1 VLSAECLVLSGK
13 FTRYASH
20 GIIALLLAMSIF
32 GIQSCSTAT
41 LKTGFLPA
49 DVLPDTIGPNYLH
62 NVSQIKYW
70 DRISAADH
78 ATNFAWWDSTGK
90 VHEMYQFYDKVV
102 VLNFFG
108 TWSPAAIQQLAII
121 DSARAIG
128 DTNVLTIG
136 IAMREGVTGG
146 RAVIRIDSIIRA
158 RGMNYEV
165 LIGSRDFGF
174 TYSGIDV
181 VPTTF
186 VITRKRKIAATFEG
200 VVTEAKL
207 LEAISEAEKK
217 P

>member
-1 VLSAECLVLSGK
+1 MQSAKYTRFATHGVLL
-13 FTRYASH
+13 
-20 GIIALLLAMSIF
+20 ALLAIYFAVL
-32 GIQSCSTAT
+32 QSCAPTSTIT
-41 LKTGFLPA
+41 TGFLPPN
-49 DVLPDTIGPNYLH
+49 VPRDTIGPNYLH

-70 DRISAADH
+70 DRISSADH

-90 VHEMYQFYDKVV
+90 VHEMYEFYDKVV

-108 TWSPAAIQQLAII
+108 TWSPPALQQLAII
-121 DSARAIG
+121 DSARATG
-128 DTNVLTIG
+128 DTNVLNIG

-146 RAVIRIDSIIRA
+146 KAVIRLDSIARA
-158 RGMNYEV
+158 LGIKYQI

-186 VITRKRKIAATFEG
+186 VITRKRKLAATFEG
-200 VVTEAKL
+200 LVTKL
-207 LEAISEAEKK
+207 TLLDSISAAEKK

>member
-1 VLSAECLVLSGK
+1 MWEVLSAK
-13 FTRYASH
+13 FSRRPRR
-20 GIIALLLAMSIF
+20 GISFVLLAILIAVF
-32 GIQSCSTAT
+32 QSCSTSSI
-41 LKTGFLPA
+41 KTGFLPPNA
-49 DVLPDTIGPNYLH
+49 VPDTVGPNYLH

-70 DRISAADH
+70 DRISSADR
-78 ATNFAWWDSTGK
+78 ATNFAWWDSAGN
-90 VHEMYQFYDKVV
+90 VHEMYEFYNKIV

-121 DSARAIG
+121 DSALAIS

-136 IAMREGVTGG
+136 VAMREGVTGG
-146 RAVIRIDSIIRA
+146 KAVVRVDSIVRA
-158 RGMNYEV
+158 RGMKYEV

-186 VITRKRKIAATFEG
+186 VITRKRKLAATFEG
-200 VVTEAKL
+200 IVTESKL

>member
-1 VLSAECLVLSGK
+1 MPSAECLVLSRK

-20 GIIALLLAMSIF
+20 GIIALLLVIPFALL
-32 GIQSCSTAT
+32 QSCSTTT

-49 DVLPDTIGPNYLH
+49 DVVPDTIGPNYLH

-70 DRISAADH
+70 DRISSADH

-108 TWSPAAIQQLAII
+108 TWSPSAIQQLTII

-146 RAVIRIDSIIRA
+146 KAVIRIDSIVHALGI
-158 RGMNYEV
+158 NYEV

-186 VITRKRKIAATFEG
+186 VITRKRKITATFEG

-207 LEAISEAEKK
+207 LDSISEAEKK